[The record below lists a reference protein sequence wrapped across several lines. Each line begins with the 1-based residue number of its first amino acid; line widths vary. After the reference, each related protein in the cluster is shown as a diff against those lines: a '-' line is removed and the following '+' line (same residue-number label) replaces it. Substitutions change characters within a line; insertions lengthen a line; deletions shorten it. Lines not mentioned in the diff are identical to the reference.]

1 MMRLY
6 YDDAYTLEFS
16 ARVTER
22 LTLDDHPAL
31 ILDQTYFYPTSG
43 GQPNDLGTI
52 NGVAVIDVSVRQ
64 DDAAVVH
71 VLESEVA
78 AETVTGVIDRARRI
92 DHMQHHTGQHVLS
105 QAFVQ
110 VAGASTVGFHVSAE
124 SVTIDLDRVNLSDET
139 VAAVEDLA
147 NEVVLADRPVTVRIV
162 QPDDAEG
169 VRIRKLPEHLLT
181 GGLRIIDIDGFD
193 VTACGGTHVA
203 RTGEIGLIKV
213 VRLEKRGDKTR
224 VEFRCGG
231 RALRDYREKNAIVNQ
246 LTADFTCS
254 MAEITGATTRLQ
266 EDMKAAQRALKSA
279 TGTLLNYEAAQLS
292 AEAPEQNGMR
302 IVKLNFP
309 NRDFGDV
316 RGLATRIT
324 QEPGRVALLAVSGEK
339 AQMVFARSTDL
350 SADMNALLKRVLPL
364 LNGGRGGGQAQLAQ
378 GGGTGDEVQ
387 VTLALNEAERAL
399 LE

>member
-1 MMRLY
+1 MRLY

-22 LTLDDHPAL
+22 LTVDGHPAL
-31 ILDQTYFYPTSG
+31 ILDQTYFYPSSG

-52 NGVAVIDVSVRQ
+52 SGVPVIDVTARQ
-64 DDAAVVH
+64 ADGEVVH
-71 VLESEVA
+71 VLDGEVE
-78 AETVTGVIDRARRI
+78 AETVAGMVDRARRI
-92 DHMQHHTGQHVLS
+92 DHMQHHTGQHILS

-110 VAGASTVGFHVSAE
+110 VAGASTVGFHLSAE
-124 SVTIDLDRVNLSDET
+124 SVTIDLDRVNLSDEQ

-147 NEVVLADRPVTVRIV
+147 NEVVLADRPVTARIV

-181 GGLRIIDIDGFD
+181 GGLRVIDVDGFD

-254 MAEITGATTRLQ
+254 MAEITGATARLQ
-266 EDMKAAQRALKSA
+266 EDAKAAQRSLKSA
-279 TGTLLNYEAAQLS
+279 TGTLLDYEAARLS
-292 AEAPEQNGMR
+292 AEAPEQKGMR
-302 IVKLNFP
+302 IVKANFP
-309 NRDFGDV
+309 DRDFGDV
-316 RGLATRIT
+316 RGLASRIT
-324 QEPGRVALLAVSGEK
+324 QEPGRVALLSVSGAK
-339 AQMVFARSTDL
+339 AQMVFARSADL
-350 SADMNALLKRVLPL
+350 TADMNGLLKRVLPL
-364 LNGGRGGGQAQLAQ
+364 LSGGRGGGQGQMAQ
-378 GGGTGDEVQ
+378 GGGSGDAVQ
-387 VTLALNEAERAL
+387 IGLALDEAERAL

>member
-1 MMRLY
+1 MRLY
-6 YDDAYTLEFS
+6 YDDAYTLQFS

-22 LTLDDHPAL
+22 LTVDGHPAL

-52 NGVAVIDVSVRQ
+52 DGVPVIDVIARQ
-64 DDAAVVH
+64 EDGEVVH
-71 VLESEVA
+71 VLERDVP
-78 AETVTGVIDRARRI
+78 AETVAGVIDRARRI
-92 DHMQHHTGQHVLS
+92 EHMQHHTGQHILS

-110 VAGASTVGFHVSAE
+110 IAGASTVGFHLSTE
-124 SVTIDLDRVNLSDET
+124 SITIDLDRVNLSDEV

-147 NEVVLADRPVTVRIV
+147 NEVVLADRPVTARII

-169 VRIRKLPEHLLT
+169 VRIRKMPEHLLT

-213 VRLEKRGDKTR
+213 LRLEKRGDKTR

-246 LTADFTCS
+246 LMADFTCAMS
-254 MAEITGATTRLQ
+254 EVTEAATRLQ
-266 EDMKAAQRALKSA
+266 EEVKSAQRALKST
-279 TGTLLNYEAAQLS
+279 TGTLLDYEAAQLS
-292 AEAPEQNGMR
+292 AETLEQNGMR
-302 IVKLNFP
+302 IVKLNFAD
-309 NRDFGDV
+309 RDFGDV
-316 RGLATRIT
+316 RGLASRIT
-324 QEPGRVALLAVSGEK
+324 QEPGRVALLAVSGAK
-339 AQMVFARSTDL
+339 AQIVFARSADL

-364 LNGGRGGGQAQLAQ
+364 LNGGRGGGQPQMAQ
-378 GGGTGDEVQ
+378 GGGSGDAVQ
-387 VTLALNEAERAL
+387 VTLALDEAERAL

>member
-1 MMRLY
+1 MRLY
-6 YDDAYTLEFS
+6 YNDAYTLEFS

-22 LTLDDHPAL
+22 LTVDGHPAL
-31 ILDQTYFYPTSG
+31 ILDQTYFYPSSG
-43 GQPNDLGTI
+43 GQPNDLGAI
-52 NGVAVIDVSVRQ
+52 DGVPVIDVIARQ
-64 DDAAVVH
+64 EDGEVVH
-71 VLESEVA
+71 VLDGVVDG
-78 AETVTGVIDRARRI
+78 ETVTGVIDRARRV
-92 DHMQHHTGQHVLS
+92 DHMQHHTGQHILS

-110 VAGASTVGFHVSAE
+110 VAAASTVGFHLSVE

-147 NEVVLADRPVTVRIV
+147 NEVVLADRPVTARIV

-181 GGLRIIDIDGFD
+181 GGLRIIDVDGFD

-246 LTADFTCS
+246 LTADFTC
-254 MAEITGATTRLQ
+254 ALPEIIGATARLR
-266 EDMKAAQRALKSA
+266 EDVKAAQRALKSA
-279 TGTLLNYEAAQLS
+279 TGTLLDYEAARLS

-309 NRDFGDV
+309 DRDFGDL
-316 RGLATRIT
+316 RGLASRIT
-324 QEPGRVALLAVSGEK
+324 QEPGRVALLSVSGEK
-339 AQMVFARSTDL
+339 AQMVFARSADL
-350 SADMNALLKRVLPL
+350 SADMNVLLKRVLPL
-364 LNGGRGGGQAQLAQ
+364 LNGGRGGGQGQMAQ
-378 GGGTGDEVQ
+378 GGGSGDAVQ
-387 VTLALNEAERAL
+387 VELALDEAERAL

>member
-1 MMRLY
+1 MRLY
-6 YDDAYTLEFS
+6 YDDAYTLQFS

-22 LTLDDHPAL
+22 LTVDGHPAL

-52 NGVAVIDVSVRQ
+52 DGVPVIDVIARQ
-64 DDAAVVH
+64 EDGEVIH
-71 VLESEVA
+71 VLEKEVVG
-78 AETVTGVIDRARRI
+78 ETVAGIVDRARRI
-92 DHMQHHTGQHVLS
+92 DHMQHHTGQHILS

-110 VAGASTVGFHVSAE
+110 IADASTVGFHLSTE
-124 SVTIDLDRVNLSDET
+124 SITIDLNRVNLSDET
-139 VAAVEDLA
+139 VTAVEDLA
-147 NEVVLADRPVTVRIV
+147 NEIVLADRPVTARII

-169 VRIRKLPEHLLT
+169 VRIRKMPEHLLT

-213 VRLEKRGDKTR
+213 LRLEKRGDKTR

-246 LTADFTCS
+246 LMADFTCS
-254 MAEITGATTRLQ
+254 MAEVTEAAARLQ
-266 EDMKAAQRALKSA
+266 EDVKAAQRALKSA
-279 TGTLLNYEAAQLS
+279 TGTLLDYEAARLS
-292 AEAPEQNGMR
+292 AEAPEQKGMR

-309 NRDFGDV
+309 DRDFGDV
-316 RGLATRIT
+316 RGLAGRIV
-324 QEPGRVALLAVSGEK
+324 QEPGRVALLAVSGAK
-339 AQMVFARSTDL
+339 AQMVFARSADL

-364 LNGGRGGGQAQLAQ
+364 LNGGRGGGQPQMAQ
-378 GGGTGDEVQ
+378 GGGSGDEVQ
-387 VTLALNEAERAL
+387 VALMLDEAERAL